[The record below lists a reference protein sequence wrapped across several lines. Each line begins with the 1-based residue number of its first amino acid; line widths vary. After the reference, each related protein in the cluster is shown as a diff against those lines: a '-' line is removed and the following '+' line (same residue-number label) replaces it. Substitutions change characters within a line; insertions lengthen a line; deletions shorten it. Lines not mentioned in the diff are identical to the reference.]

1 MITMIVLGGV
11 GWPVGILL
19 NWLADVTPRTG
30 PGMGWPAC
38 RSCDRRLPYAEWSG
52 LLSVLLL
59 RRGKCPQCASPAPW
73 RRLWVELGTMA
84 TWAFL
89 GIRFDPG
96 LHLAGALF
104 YTAVLIVITVT
115 DLEHRLIPNQV
126 VYPAIAVALLMSAVD
141 PAISPLQALAGALL
155 GFGLFL
161 IFAII
166 GRGALGMGD
175 VKLAAFLGTALG
187 FPVVLVA
194 LVGGIM
200 LGGVISA
207 GLLLTRRV
215 GLKSYIPYGPFL
227 TVAGWLALV
236 QGDLI
241 IRWWFGR

>member
-1 MITMIVLGGV
+1 MITILVLIGA

-38 RSCDRRLPYAEWSG
+38 RSCGRRLPYIAWSG
-52 LLSVLLL
+52 LLSALL
-59 RRGKCPQCASPAPW
+59 RRGKCPQCASPLPW
-73 RRLWVELGTMA
+73 RCLGVELGTMA
-84 TWAFL
+84 TWALL
-89 GIRFDPG
+89 GMRFDLG
-96 LHLAGALF
+96 WHLAGTLF
-104 YTAVLIVITVT
+104 YTAVLIVVTVT
-115 DLEHRLIPNQV
+115 DLEHRLIPNRV
-126 VYPAIAVALLMSAVD
+126 VYPAIAIALLMSLVD

-175 VKLAAFLGTALG
+175 VKLAALLGAALG
-187 FPVVLVA
+187 LPIVLVA
-194 LVGGIM
+194 LIGGIV
-200 LGGVISA
+200 LGGLISA

-227 TVAGWLALV
+227 TVAGWIALV